1 MLLLAASFAQDS
13 APIVLTNH
21 GVCHGKASDAP
32 GCITLPRVTHDRGPD
47 YPEEERQL
55 RHHGTV
61 ILQVVVG
68 PDGLPS
74 NIGVLRTLGPKF
86 DDSAIAAVKK
96 WRFSPAMKDGKPVAV
111 QIKVEVNF
119 HLYR

>member
-1 MLLLAASFAQDS
+1 MPTPLLRLSGLRRPRSNWLGWSVHVFIVKLIAVLLPMLLLAASFAQDS

-68 PDGLPS
+68 PQ
-74 NIGVLRTLGPKF
+74 V
-86 DDSAIAAVKK
+86 
-96 WRFSPAMKDGKPVAV
+96 
-111 QIKVEVNF
+111 
-119 HLYR
+119 